1 MISSIGNIAVWVSD
15 LERAEKFYVDGLG
28 LDVIARINTADVHE
42 VIVGRTGTGS
52 QLMLASRPN
61 GFGAESPA
69 ECPTSLLPLDGEA
82 PTGHWKSFLWS
93 DDLASDVER
102 ALSAGAS
109 MVRAPTTLEQF
120 GLTIAVIADQDG
132 HLLELGQM
140 FVTAPV
146 IDAC

>member
-15 LERAEKFYVDGLG
+15 LERAERFYVDGLG
-28 LDVIARINTADVHE
+28 LDVIARINTPDVSE
-42 VIVGRTGTGS
+42 VIVGRASTGS

-61 GFGAESPA
+61 ALPAASPV
-69 ECPTSLLPLDGEA
+69 ETSTSVLPPDGEA
-82 PTGHWKSFLWS
+82 PIGHWKSFLWS
-93 DDLASDVER
+93 DDLASDVAR

-109 MVRAPTTLEQF
+109 MVQAPTTFEQF

-140 FVTAPV
+140 FVT
-146 IDAC
+146 DE